1 MPPQFLRDKAS
12 RAPPE
17 DAQLPDGQDRSST
30 TKQETMPP
38 TPPQPLGNT
47 QDTQTTAFSSLMK
60 PQDIKSPT
68 IYYEPDIALGT
79 VENKTATVPVLKS
92 KVTHSFKED

>member
-12 RAPPE
+12 RVPLE

-30 TKQETMPP
+30 TKQKTIPS
-38 TPPQPLGNT
+38 PPQPLGNA
-47 QDTQTTAFSSLMK
+47 QDTQTTAFSSLTK
-60 PQDIKSPT
+60 PQDIKSLT
-68 IYYEPDIALGT
+68 IYYEPNIALGT